1 MFVIVLDPTNSSQ
14 SDNLPQLTINIL
26 DKYTEF
32 RSTLLNQPV
41 RRDWSGTKSST
52 SGGTQKQ
59 NVKLKNQFLL
69 KK

>member
-32 RSTLLNQPV
+32 RSTILNQPV
-41 RRDWSGTKSST
+41 RMGLLSGSGIKLRSS
-52 SGGTQKQ
+52 
-59 NVKLKNQFLL
+59 LL
-69 KK
+69 SKETP